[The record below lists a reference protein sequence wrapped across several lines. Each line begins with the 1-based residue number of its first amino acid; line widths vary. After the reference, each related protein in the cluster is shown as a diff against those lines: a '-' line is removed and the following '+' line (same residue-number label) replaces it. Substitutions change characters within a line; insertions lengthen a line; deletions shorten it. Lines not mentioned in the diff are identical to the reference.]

1 MFWIGLI
8 VGIVITVI
16 LVAAWFYFCFKVTY
30 HDVDTFVDMC
40 TVVHEACENREAIV
54 TVTHNDE
61 VLATA
66 VFEELE

>member
-16 LVAAWFYFCFKVTY
+16 AIAAIALVCNYIVF
-30 HDVDTFVDMC
+30 HDIDTFVD
-40 TVVHEACENREAIV
+40 VCEVLAAASDNREAIV
-54 TVTHNDE
+54 TVTHDDE
-61 VLATA
+61 ILATA